1 MAARESNEAQEGCAG
16 HVRSEEQTF
25 FGAEHLRNELKTRSV
40 RGSVP
45 ENVDDW
51 RWLADDTNS
60 PYTHIIGGAE
70 PVTIAYRAQYFDRRM
85 RLGPF
90 GDPVVVAISV

>member
-1 MAARESNEAQEGCAG
+1 MAARGSNEAQEGCAG
-16 HVRSEEQTF
+16 HVRLEEQTF
-25 FGAEHLRNELKTRSV
+25 FGIEHLKNELKTRSV
-40 RGSVP
+40 PGGVP
-45 ENVDDW
+45 ENEDDW
-51 RWLADDTNS
+51 RWLAHDTNS

-90 GDPVVVAISV
+90 GDPVVVTNSV